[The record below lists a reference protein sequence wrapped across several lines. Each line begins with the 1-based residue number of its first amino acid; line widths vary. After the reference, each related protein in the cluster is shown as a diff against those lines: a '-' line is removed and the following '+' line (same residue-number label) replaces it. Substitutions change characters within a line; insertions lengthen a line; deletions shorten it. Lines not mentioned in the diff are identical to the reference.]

1 MTLRVF
7 FSCGTSDRRLIN
19 KSCDRGRKNSDQR
32 LRMER
37 MSSAV
42 DVILVVAEIKT
53 CVSFEGSS
61 NSLSVVTE

>member
-32 LRMER
+32 LRM
-37 MSSAV
+37 SSAV